1 MAACTLFRYGG
12 RRRERDLL
20 LFAAISKTEARE
32 RILEILE
39 RCVFFFHP
47 QPSTSREQEP
57 PAVGLCLPDRFHV
70 HSPHCCCATE
80 SHSGSQTGPVRACP
94 CEPAAR
100 HRQAQR
106 QQKPSQYLRIH
117 LRRDARPTF
126 SVRGARSVRQNS
138 YASYTRRRVHSF
150 QLQGSASAPLAPIAA
165 AKPDSDFSLRIEVAR
180 PTSSSSQRVRGRQSP
195 AQSYPLNIQRPSL
208 SQHYLDNMLIAG
220 NREKGYAPA
229 EQEDEGPPGCPGGIG
244 NQNTFSIR

>member
-1 MAACTLFRYGG
+1 MAACTLFRYSG

-47 QPSTSREQEP
+47 RPSTSREQEP
-57 PAVGLCLPDRFHV
+57 PAVGLCLPVRFHV
-70 HSPHCCCATE
+70 HSPHCSCATE

-100 HRQAQR
+100 HPQAQR
-106 QQKPSQYLRIH
+106 QQRPSQYLQIH

-138 YASYTRRRVHSF
+138 HASYTRRRVHSF

-165 AKPDSDFSLRIEVAR
+165 AKPDSDFLLRIEVAR
-180 PTSSSSQRVRGRQSP
+180 PTSSSSQRVRGPQSP
-195 AQSYPLNIQRPSL
+195 AQPYPLNIQRPSL
-208 SQHYLDNMLIAG
+208 SQHYLDNVLIAG
-220 NREKGYAPA
+220 NREKCYAPA
-229 EQEDEGPPGCPGGIG
+229 EQEDEAPGRPGGIG
-244 NQNTFSIR
+244 NQNTFGIR